1 MTYRHPRFF
10 RCFLFAIC
18 SLALIYIGSAE
29 VLADD
34 SGLIRIQSTEPLTLN
49 QLLDAA
55 RTHNTDLQKARAD
68 LSVNRLLKLNA
79 IGDFLPSLSVGYQIS
94 QSNYYSPTYTNPDG
108 TVSSYPITTTEPTFY
123 VDSLGYYRQGDY
135 QTVTHD
141 IPEGERRNSSLYIS
155 LQARLNLGGQEIYG
169 LKNASKSV
177 AINQLNLESAELEVE
192 GSIRQQYYWVLAYQ
206 KLLELAERV
215 LEQSRD
221 QLELAQVRYEVG
233 SVTELDVM
241 QAEIDVGNQE
251 NEVMSAQ
258 NNLQTAREELNL
270 LLGIDLSSEYPLV
283 DEFRVEAPQ
292 YKLDELV
299 ERAQANRPDMKVSE
313 LSTEMYRNNVRQYR
327 GSYFPDLTASISHSR
342 SEQSG
347 SNVDFT
353 LDPRNRSTQYS
364 LGLSWTLFDGFSR
377 EVSLQEARVAERQ
390 AKLDQVALNQTIE
403 QSVRQSYYTLM
414 RIWDQSQT
422 TAKNRE
428 LGRRQLE
435 LEQELYRLGSASQLE
450 LRSAQVTYTQAE
462 TDHIYKTLEYLINLA
477 LLEEAVGGSLD

>member
-1 MTYRHPRFF
+1 
-10 RCFLFAIC
+10 
-18 SLALIYIGSAE
+18 
-29 VLADD
+29 
-34 SGLIRIQSTEPLTLN
+34 
-49 QLLDAA
+49 
-55 RTHNTDLQKARAD
+55 
-68 LSVNRLLKLNA
+68 
-79 IGDFLPSLSVGYQIS
+79 
-94 QSNYYSPTYTNPDG
+94 
-108 TVSSYPITTTEPTFY
+108 
-123 VDSLGYYRQGDY
+123 
-135 QTVTHD
+135 
-141 IPEGERRNSSLYIS
+141 
-155 LQARLNLGGQEIYG
+155 
-169 LKNASKSV
+169 
-177 AINQLNLESAELEVE
+177 
-192 GSIRQQYYWVLAYQ
+192 
-206 KLLELAERV
+206 
-215 LEQSRD
+215 
-221 QLELAQVRYEVG
+221 
-233 SVTELDVM
+233 
-241 QAEIDVGNQE
+241 
-251 NEVMSAQ
+251 
-258 NNLQTAREELNL
+258 
-270 LLGIDLSSEYPLV
+270 
-283 DEFRVEAPQ
+283 
-292 YKLDELV
+292 
-299 ERAQANRPDMKVSE
+299 MKVSE